1 MADFVDAGGS
11 TCVVVCRVLCR
22 VCRADGGVLCAGV
35 VLLAFATCNMG
46 ESPGGRWAKDNYF
59 PIALDG
65 QTSLHVELG
74 PESEGRDHH
83 LLTGVR
89 RAFVSYHGTSVL
101 LCASCLCV
109 SSVVGRRSS
118 VVSDS
123 VCGEQ
128 EWDKRTRRRR

>member
-11 TCVVVCRVLCR
+11 TCVVVCCVSCVACR
-22 VCRADGGVLCAGV
+22 VSSCVVLTVACYVPGV
-35 VLLAFATCNMG
+35 VLLAFATCNVG

-89 RAFVSYHGTSVL
+89 QAFVSYHGTPVWACRVVWCVSCRVVS
-101 LCASCLCV
+101 CRVVSCLTVCV
-109 SSVVGRRSS
+109 R
-118 VVSDS
+118 
-123 VCGEQ
+123 
-128 EWDKRTRRRR
+128 